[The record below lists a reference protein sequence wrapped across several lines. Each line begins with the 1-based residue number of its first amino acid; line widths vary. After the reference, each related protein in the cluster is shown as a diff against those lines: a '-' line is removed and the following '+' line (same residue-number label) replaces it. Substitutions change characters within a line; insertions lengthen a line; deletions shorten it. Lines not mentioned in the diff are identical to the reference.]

1 MRTPDTQKVHCR
13 LRPSKLWR
21 PQHQPRPHLP
31 IPFPPKAEARR
42 PRMHLWIQGREA
54 AVSRRDS
61 RGPETIASISFLGIC
76 YNRIY
81 TDFVDKGVYRKEYQ
95 HMITKLRQARI
106 ESGFMQSQVAKKLG
120 KPQSYVS
127 KVEVGQRRLDP
138 MELTQFAKIY
148 KKPITYFI
156 K

>member
-1 MRTPDTQKVHCR
+1 MRGRDGRFTPAPPCLPV
-13 LRPSKLWR
+13 LRRALSDFRAVGMELW
-21 PQHQPRPHLP
+21 
-31 IPFPPKAEARR
+31 I
-42 PRMHLWIQGREA
+42 LWIQGWEA
-54 AVSRRDS
+54 TVSRRDS
-61 RGPETIASISFLGIC
+61 RGWDKKSITRFGLYHNG
-76 YNRIY
+76 IY

-106 ESGFMQSQVAKKLG
+106 ESGFIQSQVAKKLG